1 MIYKY
6 MNKTCF
12 KLFSSII
19 LILCIFL
26 SYASSVLATDDSLYV
41 WSSSANTLN
50 ILDDNIRPSNTNS
63 NNITNTTNTNINS
76 NSSSNNIT
84 NSSTVTTS
92 SDTSLLTNAT
102 SDVTDNNSLNLES
115 ASAILIEQSSGRILY
130 AHNIHEQLRPA
141 SVTKVM
147 SILLIME
154 AIDSG
159 KISLTDSVPCSE
171 NAASMGGSQI
181 WLDTTETLTV
191 DEMLKA
197 ICVNSANDCV
207 VAMAEYIAGS
217 EEAFVQMMNDKA
229 YELGMSDTTF
239 KNCHGL
245 DEDGHVTSSYDIAV
259 MSRELLN
266 KYPEIKNYTTIW
278 MDTLRDGETQLSNT
292 NKLIKNY
299 NGATGL
305 KTGSTS
311 LALYNLTAS
320 ATRDDL
326 SLISVIMK
334 APSTKVRFSEAEK
347 LLDYGFNNFSYQS
360 FGKAEDLIQTVSIDK
375 GVQATIPVVLEN
387 DAGILL
393 AKGSEK
399 NIEQTVTIDENI
411 SAPISSGQKVG
422 EISFSLDGEVL
433 STVNLVSQVSVNK
446 IDIATMS
453 TKVFSTWFNLLR

>member
-6 MNKTCF
+6 MNKTNVKHF
-12 KLFSSII
+12 FSI
-19 LILCIFL
+19 LLMFCIFI
-26 SYASSVLATDDSLYV
+26 SYASFAFASDDSLYV
-41 WSSSANTLN
+41 WSSSSNTLN
-50 ILDDNIRPSNTNS
+50 IVNNTTNSTNTTNVTNSSTTTNTNTSNNANINTNS
-63 NNITNTTNTNINS
+63 NTSTDVSNIEE
-76 NSSSNNIT
+76 
-84 NSSTVTTS
+84 
-92 SDTSLLTNAT
+92 DPSLLTNAT
-102 SDVTDNNSLNLES
+102 SEVTDDNSLNLES

-154 AIDSG
+154 ALDSG

-229 YELGMSDTTF
+229 FELGMSDTTF

-245 DEDGHVTSSYDIAV
+245 DEDGHVTSSYDIAI

-278 MDTLRDGETQLSNT
+278 MDTLRDGETR
-292 NKLIKNY
+292 
-299 NGATGL
+299 A
-305 KTGSTS
+305 
-311 LALYNLTAS
+311 
-320 ATRDDL
+320 
-326 SLISVIMK
+326 
-334 APSTKVRFSEAEK
+334 F
-347 LLDYGFNNFSYQS
+347 
-360 FGKAEDLIQTVSIDK
+360 
-375 GVQATIPVVLEN
+375 
-387 DAGILL
+387 
-393 AKGSEK
+393 
-399 NIEQTVTIDENI
+399 
-411 SAPISSGQKVG
+411 
-422 EISFSLDGEVL
+422 
-433 STVNLVSQVSVNK
+433 
-446 IDIATMS
+446 
-453 TKVFSTWFNLLR
+453 